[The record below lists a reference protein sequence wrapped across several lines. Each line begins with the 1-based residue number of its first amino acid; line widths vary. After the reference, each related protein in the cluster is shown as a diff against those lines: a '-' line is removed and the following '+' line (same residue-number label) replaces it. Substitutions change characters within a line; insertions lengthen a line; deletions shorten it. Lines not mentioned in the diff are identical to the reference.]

1 MIHLVRSVPRS
12 HSGASSSTTLSIVN
26 PTEKS
31 IEPPVLEAILETEVE
46 AEGVRLKSDP
56 NDDSMAS
63 RALVVLEHL
72 GAMYPV
78 ETSRAI
84 APVTMSPTMK
94 DLYQN
99 LTVQH
104 VAFNIPS
111 TPAQQTKLPANAQ
124 MVQDYPSQLLQA
136 PLIPVR
142 ARKSLPSLP
151 FLEVGSG
158 LLAFTIVSG
167 VVVVDGLKQAQ
178 NGPGPGKRTSPISS
192 TVNDRTTRVAQAK
205 AGMSDMEV
213 LKSGRTLPV
222 PGLAM
227 GAPTGLSMGG
237 MNLTP
242 AQMSQLAMQQ
252 AIAFSSK
259 VGTATIP
266 PTSVIPQLNSFAPP
280 QTGEALPAVPTG
292 TVGTVGITASSS
304 PTVPQSSEPQPISL
318 SPPVLRPRSPIHSSA
333 PERKPI
339 ARQTDRPSVRPPVVT
354 QPMTLP
360 VPELPSSAAAMPIAP
375 PEPPMAPSPSPSPA
389 MPIVRQSMM
398 PGPTLD
404 AVPIEKLPRQTVP
417 AKAGEQSGTKSSA
430 TQAVIQDEGAAV
442 TSTPSLTPRVLTSMR
457 PETSDSIAPAPALI
471 KSGASQDFVPK
482 ELVFKQEVN

>member
-1 MIHLVRSVPRS
+1 MIHLVRSIPRS
-12 HSGASSSTTLSIVN
+12 HSGASSSTSLSIVN

-31 IEPPVLEAILETEVE
+31 IEPPVVEAILETEVE
-46 AEGVRLKSDP
+46 VEVVRP

-104 VAFNIPS
+104 VPFNIPS
-111 TPAQQTKLPANAQ
+111 SPAQKTKLPANARV
-124 MVQDYPSQLLQA
+124 VQDYPSQLLQA

-142 ARKSLPSLP
+142 ARRSLPPLP

-158 LLAFTIVSG
+158 LLAFSIVSG

-178 NGPGPGKRTSPISS
+178 NGPGSGKRTSPISS
-192 TVNDRTTRVAQAK
+192 TVNDRTPRVAQAK

-222 PGLAM
+222 PSLAM
-227 GAPTGLSMGG
+227 GASTGLSMGG

-252 AIAFSSK
+252 AIASSK

-266 PTSVIPQLNSFAPP
+266 PTSVIPQLNSFASP

-292 TVGTVGITASSS
+292 TTVPSS
-304 PTVPQSSEPQPISL
+304 PTLPQGSESQPISL
-318 SPPVLRPRSPIHSSA
+318 SPPVSRPRSPITSSA
-333 PERKPI
+333 PERKPVT
-339 ARQTDRPSVRPPVVT
+339 RQPDRPSARPPVVAP
-354 QPMTLP
+354 PMTLP
-360 VPELPSSAAAMPIAP
+360 VPALPSPAAEIPIAP
-375 PEPPMAPSPSPSPA
+375 PEPPIAPSPSPSPA
-389 MPIVRQSMM
+389 MPIVRQSIM
-398 PGPTLD
+398 PEPVLD
-404 AVPIEKLPRQTVP
+404 TAPVEELPRQAVP
-417 AKAGEQSGTKSSA
+417 AKSSAKSSA
-430 TQAVIQDEGAAV
+430 TQATIQDEAAAV
-442 TSTPSLTPRVLTSMR
+442 TPTPSLTPRVLTSMR
-457 PETSDSIAPAPALI
+457 PETSNSIAPTPALI

-482 ELVFKQEVN
+482 ELVFKQEIN